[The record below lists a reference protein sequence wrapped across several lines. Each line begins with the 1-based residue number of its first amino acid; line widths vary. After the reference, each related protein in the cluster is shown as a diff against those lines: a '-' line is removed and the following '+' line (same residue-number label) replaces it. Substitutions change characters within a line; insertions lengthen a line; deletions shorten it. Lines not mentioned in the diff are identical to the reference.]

1 MSRHG
6 RQWTFYTRDWF
17 LGLALSLVLLA
28 AWLFGQGPLRS
39 LARAT
44 YDSAVGLTYRR
55 PVAARKLVLVQMGAV
70 RGDTLQRRP
79 RDRLAA
85 LVNKLH
91 ADGAQAVALLTP
103 LARNGRDPGIVTL
116 HKALDA
122 LGRLRDSGVDTAAV
136 RRPLLALE
144 KRLDT
149 DARLTEAIRDDGPV
163 YLGARISP
171 VGSSP
176 ALPDWAERQA
186 LGPAGKP
193 EHLPFVDRLTG
204 KDSPLQ
210 ARSIQL
216 PLPAFAAHAAG
227 IGFLEPPRGQGEPV
241 RRVPLVAQYRGR
253 FYPSL
258 PLLLASRLLGVKRDA
273 IHVVPGRG
281 VRIGSTLIGTG
292 TGLRFRPGFYRRG
305 RQDPFDQYTLAQVE
319 NGAPASAF
327 RGRVVLVGLA
337 PPLAGGGWPTPV
349 GQEVSRARLTANL
362 AAAIAD
368 QDYYRQPSWA
378 PWVELAAGAAVILV
392 AAGIAPFV
400 PPLALGIV
408 VVIVALG
415 EFATEYYLMIGT
427 RQWVD
432 LAVPG
437 VLMVVAA
444 GVVGGRH
451 ALRGQQEA
459 ARADE
464 IEEAR
469 QLGLTYQS
477 QGQLDLAMDQFR
489 ELPVTDTVL
498 ELMYNLALDYERR
511 GRHDRA
517 LSVYDHMLEHREGYR
532 DVRARRRQAV
542 AQAST
547 NGARR
552 PRGKGEEGLPRS
564 ADGEVLTHLGR
575 YALKRYL
582 GRGAMGAVY
591 LGEDPRIHR
600 VVALKTMALNE
611 KFAEDEVDEARQ
623 RFFREAEVAGRLS
636 HPSIV
641 TIYDAGED
649 QELAYIAM
657 EYLEGTDLRPYTR
670 KGSLLA
676 VNRVMEIIAQ
686 VAEGLDYAHRHGVVH
701 RDVKASNV
709 ILDPN
714 TRRAKVGDFGIARI
728 VSSRRTRTGAVMGT
742 PPYMSPEQLAGERVD
757 GRSDVFSLGVLLY
770 ELIAGRRPFEG
781 ETISTLMYRITH
793 EPHPDIMDVRGGI
806 PVCLRNLINT
816 ALQKTPGKRF
826 HSAAEMRTA
835 LLRCI
840 RNNYTVTGGVADTG
854 ARF

>member
-1 MSRHG
+1 MSRRG

-17 LGLALSLVLLA
+17 LGLVLSLVLLA
-28 AWLFGQGPLRS
+28 AWLFGQGPLQS

-55 PVAARKLVLVQMGAV
+55 PVAARKLVLVQMGAP
-70 RGDTLQRRP
+70 RGDTVQRRP

-85 LVNKLH
+85 LVKKLH
-91 ADGAQAVALLTP
+91 ADGAQAVALLMP
-103 LARNGRDPGIVTL
+103 LARNGRDPGIVSL
-116 HKALDA
+116 RHALDA
-122 LGRLRDSGVDTAAV
+122 LGRLHRSGVDTAAV

-144 KRLDT
+144 QRLDT
-149 DARLTEAIRDDGPV
+149 DARLTDAIRDDGPV
-163 YLGARISP
+163 FLGARVSSG
-171 VGSSP
+171 GSRP
-176 ALPDWAERQA
+176 ALPAWAVRQA
-186 LGPAGKP
+186 LGPAGEP
-193 EHLPFVDRLTG
+193 GDPRFIDRLARRQG
-204 KDSPLQ
+204 PLH
-210 ARSIQL
+210 ARSMQL
-216 PLPAFAAHAAG
+216 PLKAFAAQAGG
-227 IGFLEPPRGQGEPV
+227 IGFLEPPRGQGGPV
-241 RRVPLVAQYRGR
+241 RRVPLVVRYRGR
-253 FYPSL
+253 YYPSL
-258 PLLLASRLLGVKRDA
+258 PLLLASRLLGVPRDA
-273 IHVVPGRG
+273 IRVEPGRG
-281 VRIGSTLIGTG
+281 VRIGSTLIASGP
-292 TGLRFRPGFYRRG
+292 GLRLRPGFYRRG
-305 RQDPFDQYTLAQVE
+305 RQDPFHQYTLQQVE
-319 NGAPASAF
+319 NSAPASAF
-327 RGRVVLVGLA
+327 RGRIVLVGLA
-337 PPLAGGGWPTPV
+337 PALAGGTWATPV
-349 GQEVSRARLTANL
+349 GQEFSRARLTANL
-362 AAAIAD
+362 TAAVAD
-368 QDYYRQPSWA
+368 QDYYRRPSWA
-378 PWVELAAGAAVILV
+378 LWVELAAGAAVIVV

-408 VVIVALG
+408 VVIAALG
-415 EFATEYYLMIGT
+415 EFAAEYYLMVGAH
-427 RQWVD
+427 QWVD
-432 LAVPG
+432 LAVPA

-444 GVVGGRH
+444 AVVGARR
-451 ALRGQQEA
+451 ALRGQQEG
-459 ARADE
+459 ARVDE

-477 QGQLDLAMDQFR
+477 HGQLDLAMDKFR

-511 GRHDRA
+511 GRQDRA
-517 LSVYDHMLEHREGYR
+517 LSLYDHMLENRDGYR

-542 AQAST
+542 EQGGM
-547 NGARR
+547 NGG
-552 PRGKGEEGLPRS
+552 PRGNGRREDGLPRG

-575 YALKRYL
+575 YSLKKYL

-600 VVALKTMALNE
+600 VVALKTMALSE
-611 KFAEDEVDEARQ
+611 RFAEDEVDEARQ

-649 QELAYIAM
+649 QTLAYIAM

-676 VNRVMEIIAQ
+676 VNRVMEIVAQ

-714 TRRAKVGDFGIARI
+714 TRRAKIGDFGIARI
-728 VSSRRTRTGAVMGT
+728 VSSRRTHTGAVMGT
-742 PPYMSPEQLAGERVD
+742 PPYMSPEQLAGKRVD

-806 PVCLRNLINT
+806 PVCLRNLINK
-816 ALQKTPGKRF
+816 ALQKDPDKRF
-826 HSAAEMRTA
+826 QTAAEMRTA

-840 RNNYTVTGGVADTG
+840 RNNYTVTSGVADTG